1 MNKTQV
7 INLLKS
13 HKNEA
18 GMEKWDKRLYKKK
31 KLKSFGIGLTVLR
44 KLAKQ
49 IGRDRKLALQLWE
62 SNIYDAKIIALLI
75 DEPKQI
81 TIAQAEEQVEQVDQG
96 HLAHVFSSCNA
107 SLAKTPFVA
116 ELAQKWIE
124 SKDPTRR
131 RCSYGLIYELSKSK
145 KKSAPDNDY
154 FLACV
159 NKIQNSYAKE
169 EQLVL
174 LSMGGALM
182 GIGKRN
188 VELNKA
194 ALKLAK
200 EIGPIAVESENGQC
214 DPFDVVKHL
223 TSDYLKEKLQIK

>member
-81 TIAQAEEQVEQVDQG
+81 TIAQAEEQVEQVGQG

-116 ELAQKWIE
+116 ELAQKLIE

>member
-1 MNKTQV
+1 MNKAEV
-7 INLLKS
+7 ISLLES

-18 GMEKWDKRLYKKK
+18 GIEKWAQRQYKSK
-31 KLKSFGIGLTVLR
+31 KLKSYGIGLTVLR

-49 IGRDRKLALQLWE
+49 IGRDRALALQLW
-62 SNIYDAKIIALLI
+62 SSDIYDAKVIALLI
-75 DEPKQI
+75 DEPKKI
-81 TIAQAEEQVEQVDQG
+81 TMEQAEEQVEGVEQG

-116 ELAQKWIE
+116 ELAEKWIK
-124 SKDPTRR
+124 SKDPMRR
-131 RCSYGLIYELSKSK
+131 SCSYGLIYELSKSK
-145 KKSAPDNDY
+145 KKSAPENNY
-154 FLACV
+154 FLACIK
-159 NKIQNSYAKE
+159 KIQDSYDKE
-169 EQLVL
+169 DGPVL

-188 VELNKA
+188 AELNKA

-200 EIGPIAVESENGQC
+200 KIGPIPIESENGQC

-223 TSDYLKEKLQIK
+223 TSDYLKEKFAKQ